1 MTIDAADV
9 AVALERVLGQV
20 VDAGGDPDV
29 ITVVAVTKGFG
40 PEAPLAA
47 LGAGLVD
54 LGENYAQELQDKA
67 AAVAA
72 DAPATPFPS
81 RRSTGSGRSAPAER
95 MPRWHFIGRLQ
106 SNKVRLVAEHVAC
119 WQSLDR
125 ASVVD
130 EVAKRA
136 PGATVLVQV
145 NAAGEDGKGGA
156 GLHDAPDLV
165 ARARDGGL
173 DVVGLMAVGVA
184 GDEKATEAAFGA
196 TASLADRLDLPVRS
210 FGMSGDLAPAVRA
223 GTTMIR
229 VGTALFGP
237 RPAPGGSRNPRPDLR
252 D

>member
-1 MTIDAADV
+1 MTIHPADV
-9 AVALERVLGQV
+9 SSALQRVLGQV
-20 VDAGGDPDV
+20 ADAGGEPDS

-54 LGENYAQELQDKA
+54 LGENYAQELQDKVE
-67 AAVAA
+67 AVAA
-72 DAPATPFPS
+72 AEAPH
-81 RRSTGSGRSAPAER
+81 
-95 MPRWHFIGRLQ
+95 PRWHFIGRLQ
-106 SNKVRLVAEHVAC
+106 SNKVRLVADHVSC

-125 ASVVD
+125 ASTVD
-130 EVAKRA
+130 EVATRA
-136 PGATVLVQV
+136 PGAQVLVQV

-156 GLHDAPDLV
+156 SLDDAPELV
-165 ARARDGGL
+165 KRATGSGL

-184 GDEKATEAAFGA
+184 GDEAATEAAFGA
-196 TASLADRLDLPVRS
+196 TSSLADRLDLPVRS
-210 FGMSGDLAPAVRA
+210 LGMSGDLAAAVRA

-237 RPAPGGSRNPRPDLR
+237 RPAPGGSRNARPDLR

>member
-1 MTIDAADV
+1 MTIEAPDV
-9 AVALERVLGQV
+9 SAALERVLGQV
-20 VDAGGDPDV
+20 VDAGGDPGT

-47 LGAGLVD
+47 LGAGLVE

-67 AAVAA
+67 AAVA
-72 DAPATPFPS
+72 DVGGLPV
-81 RRSTGSGRSAPAER
+81 
-95 MPRWHFIGRLQ
+95 PRWHFIGRLQ
-106 SNKVRLVAEHVAC
+106 SNKVRTVAAHVAC

-136 PGATVLVQV
+136 PGSQVLVQV

-156 GLHDAPDLV
+156 RLDVAPDLV
-165 ARARDGGL
+165 SRARDGGL

-184 GDEKATEAAFGA
+184 GDEAATGAAFAA

-210 FGMSGDLAPAVRA
+210 FGMSGDLAAAVRA

>member
-1 MTIDAADV
+1 MTVGAADV
-9 AVALERVLGQV
+9 AVALERVLDQV
-20 VDAGGDPDV
+20 SAAGGDPAST
-29 ITVVAVTKGFG
+29 TVVAVTKGFG

-47 LGAGLVD
+47 LGAGLVE

-67 AAVAA
+67 EAV
-72 DAPATPFPS
+72 DALAGLPD
-81 RRSTGSGRSAPAER
+81 
-95 MPRWHFIGRLQ
+95 PRWHFIGRLQ
-106 SNKVRLVAEHVAC
+106 SNKVRLVADRVAC

-136 PGATVLVQV
+136 PGARVLVQV

-156 GLHDAPDLV
+156 ALADAPELV
-165 ARARDGGL
+165 TRARGRGL

-184 GDEKATEAAFGA
+184 GDEAATEAAFAA
-196 TASLADRLDLPVRS
+196 TAALADRLDLPERS
-210 FGMSGDLAPAVRA
+210 LGMSGDLAAAVRA

-237 RPAPGGSRNPRPDLR
+237 RPAAGGSRNVRPDLR